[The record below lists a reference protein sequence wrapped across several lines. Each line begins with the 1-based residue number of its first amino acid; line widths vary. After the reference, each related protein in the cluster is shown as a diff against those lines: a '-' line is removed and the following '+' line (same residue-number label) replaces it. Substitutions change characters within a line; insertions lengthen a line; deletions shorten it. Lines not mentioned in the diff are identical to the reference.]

1 MPLANLAGEEYF
13 VNTSL
18 KGIVNAAAAV
28 PLAKADVQ
36 LSTKVVGIISSADE
50 ESGRAR
56 VTVQTQNGTT
66 QTFDDIVMTI
76 PLGCLKRG
84 KHIFKPP
91 LTSGLTAA
99 IDSISVGNLE
109 KAREAAETACRL
121 EIPS

>member
-1 MPLANLAGEEYF
+1 VPLANSAGDEYF

-18 KGIVNAAAAV
+18 KGIVDAAAAV
-28 PLAKADVQ
+28 PLAKADMQ
-36 LSTKVVGIISSADE
+36 LSTKVVGIISSGDE

-84 KHIFKPP
+84 KHIFEPP

-109 KAREAAETACRL
+109 KVREAAETA
-121 EIPS
+121 SS